1 MLLGL
6 AAVALPML
14 LAADASGG
22 APQGRPSPPLIA
34 PPRQASAE
42 RAQRVDLKDAK
53 DGSGDLIYEATG
65 FTARIA
71 PDGSVSF
78 KDRRVSDPSALPF
91 LPMRTQL
98 GVPSLQSSL
107 KGLVKGKAPPA
118 PGPSELD
125 QGLPPPETK
134 QVIPNVSQY
143 RPDPREGDRYSA
155 NYGGISAGT
164 YPGIPVIGGIG
175 GFDAAD
181 ELTRFSGKDPNR
193 FQKANFLAA
202 THDRRIAMA
211 VRMHAVYIRQAVAE
225 LPGRLQSI
233 ACDERL
239 SYRERRSILAALA
252 AEMDTNVP
260 EGAQSA
266 TAINSFLVRFD
277 AGEVA
282 CKTAP

>member
-22 APQGRPSPPLIA
+22 APQARPSPLLLA
-34 PPRQASAE
+34 PQPRQATAE
-42 RAQRVDLKDAK
+42 GAQRIDLKDAK
-53 DGSGDLIYEATG
+53 DGSGDLLYETTG

-78 KDRRVSDPSALPF
+78 KDRRVSDPSLLPF
-91 LPMRTQL
+91 LPMRTQFA
-98 GVPSLQSSL
+98 VPSLQSSL
-107 KGLVKGKAPPA
+107 KGLLKGKAPPA

-125 QGLPPPETK
+125 QGLAPPETK
-134 QVIPNVSQY
+134 QVIPDVSRY
-143 RPDPREGDRYSA
+143 RPDTREGNRLDQ
-155 NYGGISAGT
+155 NYM
-164 YPGIPVIGGIG
+164 GIPVIGGIG

-193 FQKANFLAA
+193 FGKANFLAA

-211 VRMHAVYIRQAVAE
+211 VKMHAVYIRQAVAE
-225 LPGRLQSI
+225 LPGRLQAI

-239 SYRERRSILAALA
+239 SYRERRAILAALA
-252 AEMDTNVP
+252 AEMDTSVP

-266 TAINSFLVRFD
+266 TAIKSFLVRFD

>member
-1 MLLGL
+1 LLLGL
-6 AAVALPML
+6 VAVALPVL
-14 LAADASGG
+14 LAADASG
-22 APQGRPSPPLIA
+22 APQQDDRSSPPLLA
-34 PPRQASAE
+34 PQPRQAGPE
-42 RAQRVDLKDAK
+42 GTRRIDLKDAK
-53 DGSGDLIYEATG
+53 DGSGDLVYEETT

-78 KDRRVSDPSALPF
+78 KDRRVSNPSLVPF
-91 LPMRTQL
+91 VPMRTQFA
-98 GVPSLQSSL
+98 VPSLQSSL
-107 KGLVKGKAPPA
+107 KGLLKGKAPPA

-125 QGLPPPETK
+125 QGLAPPETK
-134 QVIPNVSQY
+134 QVIPDVSRY
-143 RPDPREGDRYSA
+143 RPDTREGNRLDQ
-155 NYGGISAGT
+155 NYM
-164 YPGIPVIGGIG
+164 GIPVIGGVG

-233 ACDERL
+233 ACDDRL
-239 SYRERRSILAALA
+239 SYRERRAILVALA
-252 AEMDTNVP
+252 NEMDTNVP
-260 EGAQSA
+260 EGAQAA
-266 TAINSFLVRFD
+266 TDINAFVGRFD
-277 AGEVA
+277 AGRVA